1 MEKTNRIEE
10 VSSKIRAFRKHSYR
24 QDQLRAEYH
33 KCQREMWRI
42 MYSEKPVNDN
52 DYDMYQVKGYLKH
65 LNQQAGFVASE
76 EFTEFSK
83 SCEIFKKTLG
93 KLESGAEGEEKAFKA
108 LDTIRCKKL
117 ILTNK
122 AFQKNNHRTELD
134 AIVFTEKAI
143 FIVEV
148 KNTHRE
154 IYIDEKGNYCTV
166 KYNNRNI
173 QNNIGV
179 KMNEKDFLLREAL
192 KSCRNDRL
200 NIMHIVVFTNS
211 KIKVTNRYQ
220 YIQTCYLSDLPH
232 IIENYQGADIYTER
246 DFKKFNKTIAKK
258 ECEQYFSAD
267 MDIEGFKH
275 NFASLVVKLQD
286 AQAERQQEACEDMNI
301 RKKGFFQ
308 KVFLSLTAL
317 FR

>member
-1 MEKTNRIEE
+1 MKKTNRIEE

-42 MYSEKPVNDN
+42 MYSEKTVNDN

-108 LDTIRCKKL
+108 LDTVRCKKL

-232 IIENYQGADIYTER
+232 IIENYQGDNIYTEK
-246 DFKKFNKTIAKK
+246 DFKKFSKAIAKK
-258 ECEQYFSAD
+258 ECVQYFTAD
-267 MDIEGFKH
+267 MDIERFKR
-275 NFASLVVKLQD
+275 NFAVLLIKLQE
-286 AQAERQQEACEDMNI
+286 AKAERQTDVATVVE
-301 RKKGFFQ
+301 RKKPSALQKLFFP
-308 KVFLSLTAL
+308 LTAL
-317 FR
+317 FH